1 MTKTLLRAAAAL
13 AASIAFAMPA
23 HATTYSVDHTDLW
36 FNPSESGW
44 GVNFIQQNDVIFA
57 TLFVYGVGNVAQW
70 FTASDMRPSPSGSQT
85 TFSGQLFLTSGPY
98 FGAPTFDPSAV
109 TRTPVGT
116 MTVNFTSLTTATL
129 QYTVNGAQVTKT
141 ITRQTWA
148 TDNLGGNYLGG
159 LTATGS
165 NCNPSSSNGPILIFG
180 SLGIQHASGQVSMN
194 VQFTSNQ
201 GQASQCTFTG
211 PYSQTGRLGSVTGT
225 WSCTINGTGANSGTF
240 TLSGI
245 DSTVNGING
254 HFNGTDQ
261 FCTYD
266 GFFGGPRDVPLS

>member
-1 MTKTLLRAAAAL
+1 MIKTLLRAAAAL
-13 AASIAFAMPA
+13 AAAITLAMPA
-23 HATTYSVDHTDLW
+23 QATTYSTDFTDLW

-70 FTASDMRPSPSGSQT
+70 YTASAMRPSPAGSQT
-85 TFSGQLFLTSGPY
+85 AFSGQLFLTSGPY
-98 FGAPTFDPSAV
+98 FGAPTFDPNAV

-116 MTVNFTSLTTATL
+116 MTVNFTSATTGTL
-129 QYTVNGAQVTKT
+129 QYTVNGTQVTKT

-148 TDNLGGNYLGG
+148 NDNLTGSYFGG

-165 NCNPSSSNGPILIFG
+165 NCSQIANGPILIVGDLTVQQTG
-180 SLGIQHASGQVSMN
+180 SQVSMN
-194 VQFTSNQ
+194 VKFIPPS
-201 GQASQCTFTG
+201 GQESQCTFSG
-211 PYSQTGRLGSVTGT
+211 PFTQAGHLGSIDGN
-225 WSCTINGTGANSGTF
+225 WSCTTGNTGTF

-245 DSTVNGING
+245 DSSVNGLNG
-254 HFNGTDQ
+254 RFNGRDQ

-266 GFFGGPRDVPLS
+266 GFFGGPRDVPH

>member
-148 TDNLGGNYLGG
+148 TDNLTGNYLGG

-165 NCNPSSSNGPILIFG
+165 SCSQFPNGPILIFG
-180 SLGIQHASGQVSMN
+180 TLGVQHTGSQVAMT
-194 VQFTSNQ
+194 VDFTSNQ
-201 GQASQCTFTG
+201 NQASQCTFSG
-211 PYSQTGRLGSVTGT
+211 PFTQTGHLGSVSGN
-225 WSCTINGTGANSGTF
+225 WSCTINGQAANTGTF
-240 TLSGI
+240 TLSNI
-245 DSTVNGING
+245 DSSVNGLTG
-254 HFNGTDQ
+254 HFNGRDQ

-266 GFFGGPRDVPLS
+266 GFFGGPRDVPQS